1 MIAGSRGA
9 PGVTQG
15 GEGTPSILKSP
26 VEGSLLASIR
36 ESGGLAGL
44 RKTGGIRS
52 PPPRE
57 KLVSYASSNSLAH
70 GGGSQGDLVSA
81 LVAALHKR
89 QTKLTYSDDEE
100 QSDDA
105 WDVDED

>member
-1 MIAGSRGA
+1 M
-9 PGVTQG
+9 TLG
-15 GEGTPSILKSP
+15 GEGTPAILKSP
-26 VEGSLLASIR
+26 VESSLLASIR

-52 PPPRE
+52 PPARE

-81 LVAALHKR
+81 LVAALQRR